1 MEPLAATAAF
11 RGASLPN
18 SKSVNRDG
26 LVDPPDDAGDFLPLV
41 SLGFCLDADTL
52 APSTCKPGPNMQ
64 FASLSSVK
72 ARVKAGTPLPF
83 NVYAADG
90 TLLLARGRLIDTSD
104 QLAALFER
112 GSLVDVSEVLSEDDQ
127 LRQLPRDKLPER
139 WAQVMNGVADAM
151 RGAPHIGFQKTI
163 DDVATPVVALIDRDP
178 DLAIFQILRQEGG
191 LAMVYGVRRSLD
203 SAITTYLVAQRLSWS
218 LDDKTK
224 AFKVALTMNVSMV
237 ELQGVLARQ
246 TTLPT
251 EAQREALKTHPA
263 RSREMLEL
271 AGIMDPD
278 WLGAVQLH
286 HDPEAPSGTPV
297 VRESARDLA
306 SLARRA
312 EIYTAKLASRE
323 RRAALAADIAGR
335 QMFAQDPGNSMTA
348 ALIKEFGVYPPGC
361 YVRLASGAIGVVVER
376 GPTVTTPVVACITQP
391 NGTPVAT
398 PFRSE
403 TAMLEHQIVGIVGER
418 DISVRIPA
426 EKLLALTVR

>member
-1 MEPLAATAAF
+1 VTPFFDMET
-11 RGASLPN
+11 
-18 SKSVNRDG
+18 
-26 LVDPPDDAGDFLPLV
+26 
-41 SLGFCLDADTL
+41 
-52 APSTCKPGPNMQ
+52 GPNMQ
-64 FASLSSVK
+64 FAALSSVK
-72 ARVKAGTPLPF
+72 ARVTTGAPLPF

-90 TLLLARGRLIDTSD
+90 TLLLAKGQWVHTGDELG
-104 QLAALFER
+104 ALFER
-112 GSLVDVSEVLSEDDQ
+112 GLLVDVSEVLSEGEL
-127 LRQLPRDKLPER
+127 LRQLPRDRLPER
-139 WAQVMNGVADAM
+139 WAHVMNGVAQAM
-151 RGAPHIGFQKTI
+151 RDAPHIGFQKTL
-163 DDVATPVVALIDRDP
+163 DDVATPVVALIERDP

-203 SAITTYLVAQRLSWS
+203 SAITAYLVAQRLSWS

-246 TTLPT
+246 TILPT
-251 EAQREALKTHPA
+251 DAQREEIRTHPA

-271 AGIMDPD
+271 AGIMDSD
-278 WLGAVQLH
+278 WLAAVEMH
-286 HDPEAPSGTPV
+286 HDPKAPVDRPP

-361 YVRLASGAIGVVVER
+361 YVRLTSGAIGVVVER
-376 GPTVTTPVVACITQP
+376 GPTVTTPTVACITLP
-391 NGTPVAT
+391 DGGPVAK
-398 PFRSE
+398 PFRVE
-403 TAMLEHQIVGIVGER
+403 TTTPEHQIVGIVGEHG
-418 DISVRIPA
+418 INMHITA
-426 EKLLALTVR
+426 EKLLALTAR